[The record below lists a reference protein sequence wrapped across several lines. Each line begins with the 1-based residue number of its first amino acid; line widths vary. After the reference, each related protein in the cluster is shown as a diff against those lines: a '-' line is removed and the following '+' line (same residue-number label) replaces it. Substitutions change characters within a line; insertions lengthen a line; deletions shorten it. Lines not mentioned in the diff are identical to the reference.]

1 MSLMNQ
7 GKVERIVKKN
17 VFEIGAWTR
26 HSSPP
31 HETWDYLWLMKSHF
45 KTNIILGFLDIFIR
59 DGI

>member
-1 MSLMNQ
+1 MNQ

-31 HETWDYLWLMKSHF
+31 HET
-45 KTNIILGFLDIFIR
+45 
-59 DGI
+59 